1 MTVTA
6 LDTFEQERARLMSL
20 TYRMLGVVED
30 AEDAVQETWL
40 RFEGADQ
47 ESIRNPGAWLTTV
60 ATRIAIDRLR
70 SNSVKRE
77 SYVGPW
83 LPEPLAFDPMLQAS
97 EDPADQVILA
107 ESVSIGFLSV
117 LERLSATERAVFL
130 LKEVFALPMVEIAE
144 VVDRSEPAT
153 RQIAKRARDRVRAER
168 PRFQPEPGE
177 ADDLTN
183 QFLETLLTGDV
194 ELFGSLLT
202 AEVVVVSDGGA
213 NFRAARTPVVG
224 RKRVAR
230 YLVNLAK
237 REIAGVELHLVEAS
251 GQPCLYL
258 TQPDAESQGLSRPF
272 LLLILNW
279 KAGVVHSVMLIRN
292 EDKLVAFHQQWS
304 SEQGCSG
311 L

>member
-1 MTVTA
+1 MTSSD
-6 LDTFEQERARLMSL
+6 LFEQERARLTSL

-40 RFEGADQ
+40 RFEGTDL
-47 ESIRNPGAWLTTV
+47 ESIRNPEAWLTTV
-60 ATRIAIDRLR
+60 ATRIAIDRQR
-70 SNSVKRE
+70 SNAVKRE
-77 SYVGPW
+77 TYVGPW
-83 LPEPLAFDPMLQAS
+83 LPEPLAFDPMLHAS

-130 LKEVFALPMVEIAE
+130 LKEVFALPMAEIAE

-168 PRFQPEPGE
+168 PRFQPEPSE
-177 ADDLTN
+177 AAELTN

-202 AEVVVVSDGGA
+202 SEIVVVSDGGA
-213 NFRAARTPVVG
+213 SFRAARAPVVG

-230 YLVNLAK
+230 FLVNLAK
-237 REIAGVELHLVEAS
+237 RELLGIELHLAEAS
-251 GQPCLYL
+251 GQPCLYI
-258 TQPDAESQGLSRPF
+258 TQSDGGAKGLSRPHS
-272 LLLILNW
+272 LLVLNW
-279 KAGVVHSVMLIRN
+279 KAAVVHSVMLIRN
-292 EDKLVAFHQQWS
+292 EDKLAAFHQEWS
-304 SEQGCSG
+304 SK
-311 L
+311 